1 MQESSVDLCFESS
14 WRLHQA
20 IRVSAEHG
28 LFPLCG
34 GVCRWDMCLL
44 TLYCTTSRSHTN
56 TTCKGDRRFLLK
68 SKRRVYSPKSKLFK
82 EIPEE
87 KQSVIPHHSY
97 PLLRCLNNW
106 GGSQNGNTKP
116 NLEQEG
122 ILYIWQACYLWETAG
137 EKALSHGVV
146 VD

>member
-1 MQESSVDLCFESS
+1 MMKQLLFFFFFFLRTPRHCVLDFLWCDKYQSRSHSMQESSVDLCFESS

-34 GVCRWDMCLL
+34 GVCWWDMCLL

-87 KQSVIPHHSY
+87 KQSVIPYHSY

-106 GGSQNGNTKP
+106 GGS
-116 NLEQEG
+116 L
-122 ILYIWQACYLWETAG
+122 L
-137 EKALSHGVV
+137 
-146 VD
+146 